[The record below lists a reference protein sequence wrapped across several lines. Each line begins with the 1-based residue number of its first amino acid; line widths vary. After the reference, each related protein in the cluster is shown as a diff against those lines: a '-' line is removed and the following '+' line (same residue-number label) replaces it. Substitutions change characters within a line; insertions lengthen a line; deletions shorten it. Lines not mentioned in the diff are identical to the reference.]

1 MSNRPITNNVDIAMQ
16 KVRQLQQMIFD
27 FNKSP
32 NDLFKFTNEIIKDME
47 AASQEIKAN
56 YEEISRKLTEE
67 MNTGRK
73 Q

>member
-1 MSNRPITNNVDIAMQ
+1 MNNVDIAIQ

-32 NDLFKFTNEIIKDME
+32 NDIFKFTNEVLKDME
-47 AASQEIKAN
+47 AASAEIKTN
-56 YEEISRKLTEE
+56 YEEISRKLTTE
-67 MNTGRK
+67 MNTGKK

>member
-1 MSNRPITNNVDIAMQ
+1 MKKPITNNVDLAMQ

-32 NDLFKFTNEIIKDME
+32 NDLFKFTHEVIRDME
-47 AASQEIKAN
+47 AASAEIKVN

-67 MNTGRK
+67 MNTGKK